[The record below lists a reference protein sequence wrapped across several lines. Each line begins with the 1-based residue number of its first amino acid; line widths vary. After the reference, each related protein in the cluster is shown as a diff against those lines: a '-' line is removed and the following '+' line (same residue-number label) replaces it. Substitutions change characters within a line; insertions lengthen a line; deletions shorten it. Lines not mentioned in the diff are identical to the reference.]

1 MPGAGFWILRLALP
15 SDAPLP
21 RTSGANKYED
31 EKEERA
37 AHAIRMGFE
46 ALRQQIHA
54 SVAVRHAANV
64 THDFGYVNT
73 FT

>member
-1 MPGAGFWILRLALP
+1 VRGFGFFACLF

-31 EKEERA
+31 EKKERA
-37 AHAIRMGFE
+37 AHAIRQDFQT
-46 ALRQQIHA
+46 LRQRIRA
-54 SVAVRHAANV
+54 GVAVRHGVNV